1 MKIVTKGIKQDGFF
15 NISIYILY
23 SGPVVEVVKEQLDS
37 SVRGFETDLAIEQ
50 FATKD
55 FFRKFWVSV
64 KFQIS
69 TVFFYIL
76 CRQSGRLIGSRNY
89 KQLGSLVFFLTKV
102 WFETQ
107 DCCVHIYTAYKVISE
122 SGG

>member
-1 MKIVTKGIKQDGFF
+1 MKIVTKGIKQDGFL

-55 FFRKFWVSV
+55 FF
-64 KFQIS
+64 
-69 TVFFYIL
+69 
-76 CRQSGRLIGSRNY
+76 
-89 KQLGSLVFFLTKV
+89 
-102 WFETQ
+102 
-107 DCCVHIYTAYKVISE
+107 
-122 SGG
+122 